1 MATLTTCL
9 SLIQEAAAAS
19 ARRALGMNKE
29 KVAKDNIVYIEQRA
43 DIRVGK
49 ESATSMNGKSGKSM
63 RKGTYY
69 KLQLMQVPGPE
80 EPDYEAHRDEST
92 CVIPMD
98 DGPDE
103 APPTRPASAALSES
117 ASALP
122 GAIDSDGGESE
133 GEGEEGEDKEEDR
146 ADDNDEEKG
155 RRNDQTYLP
164 V

>member
-29 KVAKDNIVYIEQRA
+29 KVTKDNIVYIEQRA
-43 DIRVGK
+43 DIRVGS
-49 ESATSMNGKSGKSM
+49 ESANSMNGKST

-98 DGPDE
+98 DGPDGE

-122 GAIDSDGGESE
+122 GAIDSDGGSE
-133 GEGEEGEDKEEDR
+133 GEEEDEDKEEDG
-146 ADDNDEEKG
+146 AEDNDEEKG
-155 RRNDQTYLP
+155 RWSDQT
-164 V
+164 

>member
-49 ESATSMNGKSGKSM
+49 EIATTMIGKSM

-122 GAIDSDGGESE
+122 GAIDSDGGESSE
-133 GEGEEGEDKEEDR
+133 GEEEEGEDKEEEG
-146 ADDNDEEKG
+146 AEDNDEEKG
-155 RRNDQTYLP
+155 RRKRPDLLSENY
-164 V
+164 

>member
-1 MATLTTCL
+1 MH
-9 SLIQEAAAAS
+9 
-19 ARRALGMNKE
+19 E
-29 KVAKDNIVYIEQRA
+29 K
-43 DIRVGK
+43 GHL
-49 ESATSMNGKSGKSM
+49 
-63 RKGTYY
+63 YY
-69 KLQLMQVPGPE
+69 KLQLVQVPGPE

-122 GAIDSDGGESE
+122 GAIDSDGGSEGSE
-133 GEGEEGEDKEEDR
+133 GEEEEGEDKEEDG

-155 RRNDQTYLP
+155 RGSNQTYCKFKTNHLFNR
-164 V
+164 